1 MYIMVNYENDYLW
14 GEAQQRKIF
23 PVLEK
28 KWKSLRQQSRYAKYD
43 ALSEHVN
50 MEIKSRKNLRCN
62 SYPTTLLT
70 MNKIS
75 DTTKTNVFIF
85 NFVFDMAK
93 DMSEIYYIEYDE
105 EKFSKYEKK
114 MFSRANIKADEKE
127 YVYIPV
133 GDLIFLHRDEYEK
146 EKLLHLEK
154 SISIEAN

>member
-1 MYIMVNYENDYLW
+1 MVNYENDYLW

-28 KWKSLRQQSRYAKYD
+28 SWKGLRHQSRYAKYD
-43 ALSEHVN
+43 AISTSVN

-62 SYPTTLLT
+62 SYSTTLLT

-75 DTTKTNVFIF
+75 DTSKTNIFVF
-85 NFVFDMAK
+85 NFVFDMK
-93 DMSEIYYIEYDE
+93 NNKSEIYYIEYDE

-114 MFSRANIKADEKE
+114 MFSRAKIESDEKE

-133 GDLIFLHRDEYEK
+133 ADLIFLHRDTYEV
-146 EKLLHLEK
+146 EKVLQLEK
-154 SISIEAN
+154 PIEIEATC